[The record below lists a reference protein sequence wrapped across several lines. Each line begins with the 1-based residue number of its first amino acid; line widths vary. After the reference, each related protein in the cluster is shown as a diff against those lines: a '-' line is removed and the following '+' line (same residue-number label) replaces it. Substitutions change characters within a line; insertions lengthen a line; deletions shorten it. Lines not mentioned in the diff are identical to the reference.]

1 MKYCDSNIERYV
13 RNVYYDRLNALT
25 PEKRFV
31 EKFGSLYRQCPFS
44 RQEISEMPYSL
55 FGLFIFCC
63 LLQRMPGILHHF
75 YLLLNHYADNACLVN
90 IGGEEY
96 NELSEL
102 LIECQK
108 EFNLPAPILAVR
120 ITDETPQHIWE
131 QLIDETLFTRGQQ
144 K

>member
-1 MKYCDSNIERYV
+1 MPFFPA
-13 RNVYYDRLNALT
+13 RNFRDAIQSIWIIHFLLPLAEDAWYSISLGRLDQYLY
-25 PEKRFV
+25 PYFK
-31 EKFGSLYRQCPFS
+31 KSLEEGMTRN
-44 RQEISEMPYSL
+44 EAKK
-55 FGLFIFCC
+55 
-63 LLQRMPGILHHF
+63 ILHHF

-108 EFNLPAPILAVR
+108 EFNLPAPILAAR